1 MVESSRRET
10 KIALWLFSRAQIL
23 RVTGRCPHG
32 AVINPV
38 KEPYWSCVSG
48 EDGGWMWYSFLP
60 HPTPHAGPCPRAL
73 SASPQLYQP
82 FKLGMPLA
90 LLYREVSAP
99 SKSHHAHLSI
109 WLVQYFYLQLF
120 SCSHLSG
127 FSVFFT
133 ASDSTK
139 WFHFISMGSPMLFLW
154 MSISITDRQNK
165 TSSDVQEGSITGEE
179 LDLLHAP
186 F

>member
-1 MVESSRRET
+1 MVESSRGET

-38 KEPYWSCVSG
+38 KEPHWSCVSG

-90 LLYREVSAP
+90 LLYREGSAP
-99 SKSHHAHLSI
+99 SKSHQAHLSI
-109 WLVQYFYLQLF
+109 WLVQYFYPQLF
-120 SCSHLSG
+120 SSSHLSG
-127 FSVFFT
+127 FSVSLLSLTVPSDFT
-133 ASDSTK
+133 
-139 WFHFISMGSPMLFLW
+139 LFPWALPFYFCGCL
-154 MSISITDRQNK
+154 SALQTDKIKPVVMCKKAQ
-165 TSSDVQEGSITGEE
+165 
-179 LDLLHAP
+179 
-186 F
+186 